1 MDENCSGHYDGQVD
15 GSEQEKK
22 AHEAPPGGMA
32 LRFPKGA
39 I

>member
-1 MDENCSGHYDGQVD
+1 MKTAQDIMMDRWMAVNRK
-15 GSEQEKK
+15 KK